1 MASEVQILP
10 SPLQLF
16 WHRDRSIEDMKQ
28 RFDEVLREL
37 EQERQQAVEQA
48 AAAAAEPEVQQA
60 TPAE

>member
-1 MASEVQILP
+1 
-10 SPLQLF
+10 
-16 WHRDRSIEDMKQ
+16 MKQ

-37 EQERQQAVEQA
+37 EQERQQEVEQA